1 MMQQIELRSD
11 TFTLPTPGMLEAMFS
26 AKVGDDVFEEDNPTR
41 KLEEKVA
48 HYFGFDAGLFC
59 VSGTM
64 ANQIAINCHVRQ
76 GDEVICDKLSH
87 IYLYEGGGIAANSL
101 ASVRLLDGDRGR
113 ISASQ
118 IEEAIQPDNVHY
130 PISRL
135 VSLENTVN
143 KGGGAIYD
151 PEQIRQIHLL
161 CKKRGLALHL
171 DGARLM
177 NALVETGENP
187 RSFSQLFDSISICLS
202 KGLGAPMGSVLV
214 GPHSFIHKA
223 RRVRKRLGGG
233 WRQSGFMAAA
243 GLYAFENQIE
253 RLKEDHQRA
262 RELGNFLQ
270 RQSVVE
276 SVLPVDTNIVIFS
289 LSPTVEA
296 QSFVEKLASQ
306 GIKAAPF
313 GKHQVRLV
321 THLNF
326 TDDDL
331 EAFFR
336 QWPD

>member
-1 MMQQIELRSD
+1 MRQIELRSD
-11 TFTLPTPGMLEAMFS
+11 TFTLPTPGMMEAMFT
-26 AKVGDDVFEEDNPTR
+26 ARVGDDVFEEDNPTR
-41 KLEEKVA
+41 KLEEIVA
-48 HYFGFDAGLFC
+48 KYFGFESGLFC

-87 IYLYEGGGIAANSL
+87 IYLYEGGGIAANSS

-113 ISASQ
+113 IAAWQ
-118 IEEAIQPDNVHY
+118 IEEVIQPDNVHY

-151 PEQIRQIHLL
+151 PGQVGKIERL
-161 CKKRGLALHL
+161 CKERGLALHL

-177 NALVETGENP
+177 NALVETREDP
-187 RSFSQLFDSISICLS
+187 RHYSRSFDSVSICLS
-202 KGLGAPMGSVLV
+202 KGLGAPMGSVLL
-214 GPHSFIHKA
+214 GSYTFIHQA

-243 GLYAFENQIE
+243 GLFAFENQAE
-253 RLKEDHQRA
+253 RLKEDHLRA
-262 RELGNFLQ
+262 KELGSFLQ
-270 RQSVVE
+270 RKAIVE
-276 SVLPVDTNIVIFS
+276 NVLPVNTNIVIFS
-289 LSPTVEA
+289 LSRSVEA
-296 QSFVEKLASQ
+296 QSFVKKLASM

-313 GKHQVRLV
+313 GLHQVRLV

>member
-1 MMQQIELRSD
+1 MRQIELRSD
-11 TFTLPTPGMLEAMFS
+11 TFTLPTPGMMEAMFT
-26 AKVGDDVFEEDNPTR
+26 ARVGDDVFEEDNPTR
-41 KLEEKVA
+41 KLEEIVA
-48 HYFGFDAGLFC
+48 KYFGFEAGLFC

-87 IYLYEGGGIAANSL
+87 IYLYEGGGIAANSS

-113 ISASQ
+113 IAAWQ
-118 IEEAIQPDNVHY
+118 IEEVIQPDNVHY

-151 PEQIRQIHLL
+151 PGQVGKIERL
-161 CKKRGLALHL
+161 CKERGLALHL

-177 NALVETGENP
+177 NALVETGEDP
-187 RSFSQLFDSISICLS
+187 RTYSGLFDSISICLS
-202 KGLGAPMGSVLV
+202 KGLGAPMGSVLL
-214 GPHSFIHKA
+214 GSRSFIHQA

-243 GLYAFENQIE
+243 GLFAFENQAE

-262 RELGNFLQ
+262 RQLGNFLQ
-270 RQSVVE
+270 TQAIVE
-276 SVLPVDTNIVIFS
+276 NILPVDTNIIIFS
-289 LSPTVEA
+289 LSPSMEA
-296 QSFVEKLASQ
+296 QSFVKKLALR

-313 GKHQVRLV
+313 GLHQVRLV